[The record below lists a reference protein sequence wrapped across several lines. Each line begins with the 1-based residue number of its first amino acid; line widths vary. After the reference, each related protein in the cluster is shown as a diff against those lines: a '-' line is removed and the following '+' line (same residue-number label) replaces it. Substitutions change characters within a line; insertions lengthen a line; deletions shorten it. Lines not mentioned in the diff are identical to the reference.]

1 MAGDPK
7 LLIAF
12 SHELE
17 RCAGNGLHL
26 LDREGLLSIYRALDA
41 IKRELDEELARRND
55 ELN

>member
-1 MAGDPK
+1 MTGDPK

-12 SHELE
+12 SQELE

-41 IKRELDEELARRND
+41 IKRELDKELASRND